1 MKTPKQIKEAY
12 QKLVWAFDAQ
22 TTNWPEKLFEL
33 CKEEERGHRGFL
45 TDFARCHTSDTASVA
60 DMGRMFAVH
69 RIAEYMTGAKYPSGQ
84 DYLHTQK
91 SCFLAAG
98 IVDEYRA
105 KIAEAWK
112 DEDVR
117 ALAGLDYCDY
127 VKVRR
132 EAVAA

>member
-22 TTNWPEKLFEL
+22 NTNWPEKLFEL
-33 CKEEERGHRGFL
+33 CQEEERGHRGFM
-45 TDFARCHTSDTASVA
+45 DGFERCHDKPASVA

-69 RIAEYMTGAKYPSGQ
+69 RIAEYMTGAKYPGGQ

-98 IVDEYRA
+98 IVDEYRE

-112 DEDVR
+112 DEDVQ
-117 ALAGLDYCDY
+117 ALADLDYCDY